1 VTDQARGNREVILR
15 LFEMINTGSIE
26 DIDEVQDEDV
36 LTLHP
41 QTRERVRGREEYKVM
56 ARGFQQLGGLRVS
69 ETEREF
75 IGGEEERYLLTPL
88 FTMVK
93 IQGTGET
100 LVVTSKNHYPDG
112 SDWYTIGLV
121 TFRRGK
127 ILKQVLFFGPTFDP
141 PDWRA
146 QWVEPLESRSG
157 VHVEQRGT
165 AAPRVS
171 NQVNRDAA
179 TRLFALMD
187 LGEYSHLDEV
197 FRTEVVTEYPQS
209 GELVRG
215 LENLRNV
222 MSHYPGGHPRVSPEE
237 RVFVGDRGEHRL
249 PSPTDSILRIHDAG
263 DRLVSSIKTRYP
275 DGSDWY
281 TVSVFSFLEG
291 KISKQIVYFAP
302 VMPAPEW
309 RSQWVVADIGEY

>member
-1 VTDQARGNREVILR
+1 MTDQTRGNRDVILR
-15 LFEMINTGSIE
+15 FFEMTNTGDVESME
-26 DIDEVQDEDV
+26 EVYDEEM

-41 QTRERVRGREEYKVM
+41 QTRERIQGLEAHRLM
-56 ARGFQQLGGLRVS
+56 ARGFQELGGITIS
-69 ETEREF
+69 EKEREF
-75 IGGEEERYLLTPL
+75 LGGDEERYLLTPL

-100 LVVTSKNHYPDG
+100 LVVTAKMRYPDG
-112 SDWYTIGLV
+112 SDWYNIGLT

-127 ILKQVLFFGPTFDP
+127 LLKRVLFFAPTFDP

-146 QWVEPLESRSG
+146 QWVEPLQSERG
-157 VHVEQRGT
+157 VQVEQRGT
-165 AAPRVS
+165 AAPGVS
-171 NQVNRDAA
+171 AQVNRDTAA
-179 TRLFALMD
+179 RLYEIMD
-187 LGEYSHLDEV
+187 AGDYARLDEV
-197 FRTEVVTEYPQS
+197 FHPEVTTEYPQS
-209 GELVRG
+209 GERVRG

-222 MSHYPGGHPRVSPEE
+222 MSHYPGGNPRVSPQE
-237 RVFVGDRGEHRL
+237 RLLVGHRGEHTV
-249 PSPTDSILRIHDAG
+249 PTATDSTMKLHDAG

-291 KISKQIVYFAP
+291 KISKQVVYFAP

-309 RSQWVVADIGEY
+309 RARWVVPEIGEY